1 MRKIDEKEFVS
12 YTVSN
17 GWSLTVFT
25 LKDALKHF
33 NDLSAGTL
41 YGNKPDGTRAIL
53 DSK

>member
-1 MRKIDEKEFVS
+1 MRKIDEKDFVS

-25 LKDALKHF
+25 LKEAIKHF
-33 NDLSAGTL
+33 NDLPAGTL
-41 YGNKPDGTRAIL
+41 YGNKHDGTRAIL